1 MVKFNLK
8 PLMNVRTFTVE
19 DAQPP
24 PEMEVEESEPKKV
37 NGVAAANGDVAAE
50 EVMEGSESEADTK
63 ATSNRGRKRQRDTEE
78 GGKDTP
84 EAEEPGAEGAGGKK
98 ARIVVER
105 KQPPGM

>member
-1 MVKFNLK
+1 
-8 PLMNVRTFTVE
+8 
-19 DAQPP
+19 
-24 PEMEVEESEPKKV
+24 MEVEESEPKKV
-37 NGVAAANGDVAAE
+37 NGVVAANGDVAAE
-50 EVMEGSESEADTK
+50 EAMDGSDNEADTATK
-63 ATSNRGRKRQRDTEE
+63 ATSARGRKRQRDTEE